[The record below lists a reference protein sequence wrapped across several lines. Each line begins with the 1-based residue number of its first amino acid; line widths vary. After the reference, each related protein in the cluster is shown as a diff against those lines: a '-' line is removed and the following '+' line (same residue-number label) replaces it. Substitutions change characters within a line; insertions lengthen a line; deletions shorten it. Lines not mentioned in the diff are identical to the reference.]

1 MTPHDLRHPQTW
13 FLRGARPTA
22 RRALGRRY
30 DVRVHGES
38 HVPTRGPA
46 IVAANHTGVLDGPLL
61 AIFSPRPV
69 HALTKVEMFQGKTG
83 FALHLSGQVPLDRQ
97 HADLRAIRICQ
108 RVLDD
113 GGVVGIFPEGNR
125 GAGDLTRFHG
135 GAAYLALVSGAP
147 IVPLM
152 MFGTR
157 PTGGGKN
164 ATPLTGGV
172 IDLVYGVPFKVERR
186 PWPRTPDLVAA
197 TSAALR
203 ERMLVDLGA
212 GLQLTGQTLPGPIPA
227 DSAEE
232 IS

>member
-1 MTPHDLRHPQTW
+1 MRRQDLRHPQTW
-13 FLRGARPTA
+13 LLRGGRPTA

-30 DVRVHGES
+30 DIRVHGAS
-38 HVPTRGPA
+38 HVPTSGPA

-69 HALTKVEMFQGKTG
+69 HALTKVEMFHGKTG
-83 FALHLSGQVPLDRQ
+83 LALHAAGQVPLDRL
-97 HADLRAIRICQ
+97 HTDVRAIRICQ

-125 GAGDLTRFHG
+125 GAGDLSHLQG

-157 PTGGGKN
+157 PAGGGKN

-172 IDLVYGVPFKVERR
+172 IDLVYGVPFTVDRQ
-186 PWPRTPDLVAA
+186 PWPRTPELVAA
-197 TSAALR
+197 VTESLR
-203 ERMLVDLGA
+203 ERMLADLDA
-212 GLQLTGQTLPGPIPA
+212 GLHLTGQTLPGPIPA

>member
-1 MTPHDLRHPQTW
+1 MSIAHPQTW
-13 FLRGARPTA
+13 LLRGARPTA

-30 DVRVHGES
+30 DVRVHGAG
-38 HVPTRGPA
+38 HVPRSGPA
-46 IVAANHTGVLDGPLL
+46 IVAANHTGVMDGPLM

-83 FALHLSGQVPLDRQ
+83 LALHAAGQVPLDRL
-97 HADLRAIRICQ
+97 HTDVRAIRICL

-157 PTGGGKN
+157 PAGGGKN

-172 IDLVYGVPFKVERR
+172 IDLVYGVPFTVASQ
-186 PWPRTPDLVAA
+186 PWPRTRALVAE
-197 TSAALR
+197 TSISLR
-203 ERMLVDLGA
+203 ERMLADLDA
-212 GLQLTGQTLPGPIPA
+212 GLHLTGQTLPGPIPA

>member
-1 MTPHDLRHPQTW
+1 MSIAHPQTW
-13 FLRGARPTA
+13 LLRGARPTA

-30 DVRVHGES
+30 DVRVHGAG
-38 HVPTRGPA
+38 HVPRSGPA
-46 IVAANHTGVLDGPLL
+46 IVAANHTGVMDGPLM

-83 FALHLSGQVPLDRQ
+83 LALHAAGQVPLDRL
-97 HADLRAIRICQ
+97 HTDVRAIRICL
-108 RVLDD
+108 RVLED

-157 PTGGGKN
+157 PAGGGKN

-172 IDLVYGVPFKVERR
+172 IDLVYGVPLTVARQ
-186 PWPRTPDLVAA
+186 PWPRTRALVAE
-197 TSAALR
+197 TSASLR
-203 ERMLVDLGA
+203 ERMLADLDA
-212 GLQLTGQTLPGPIPA
+212 GLHLTGQTLPGPIPA